1 MVAVASSGFPRMVNS
16 SLRLLGGGGVGV
28 GGCCCCCAGGG
39 GGVDTD
45 SLLPVSELVRL
56 LTGVDRSGVLGDA
69 VVVVAAD
76 DDEGDAA
83 VEVEVEVDVEVV
95 VEVGDAA

>member
-28 GGCCCCCAGGG
+28 GGCCCCAGGG

-69 VVVVAAD
+69 VVAD

-83 VEVEVEVDVEVV
+83 VEVEVEVEVV